1 MGKKRKKRD
10 FDLIPPPNKNRN
22 KIRKSDNLVPFLPL
36 PNIPDDPGDLDDI
49 DEIYDDLEP
58 FMRLEGGSHRR
69 VDPSPDEIWGPGGLA
84 CEAREYFAE
93 KKSERRGESAGKK
106 ISKTDRDREIMER
119 LLDPLGYFGPIKIDA
134 DVDDDI
140 D

>member
-36 PNIPDDPGDLDDI
+36 PNIPDDPDDLDGI
-49 DEIYDDLEP
+49 DDDLEP
-58 FMRLEGGSHRR
+58 FMKLEGGSHRR

-93 KKSERRGESAGKK
+93 KKLEKRGESAGKK

-119 LLDPLGYFGPIKIDA
+119 LLDPLGYFGPIKIDVDD
-134 DVDDDI
+134 DVDD
-140 D
+140 

>member
-36 PNIPDDPGDLDDI
+36 PNIPDDPDDLD
-49 DEIYDDLEP
+49 DDLEP
-58 FMRLEGGSHRR
+58 LMKLEGGSHRR

-84 CEAREYFAE
+84 REAREYFAE

-106 ISKTDRDREIMER
+106 ISKTDRDREIMEK
-119 LLDPLGYFGPIKIDA
+119 LLDPLGYFGPIKIDVVDDD
-134 DVDDDI
+134 DVDD
-140 D
+140 

>member
-36 PNIPDDPGDLDDI
+36 PNIPDDPDDLD
-49 DEIYDDLEP
+49 DDLEP
-58 FMRLEGGSHRR
+58 LMKLEGGSHRR

-84 CEAREYFAE
+84 REAREYFAE

-106 ISKTDRDREIMER
+106 ISKTDRDREIMEK
-119 LLDPLGYFGPIKIDA
+119 LLDPLGYFGPIKIDVVDD
-134 DVDDDI
+134 DVDD
-140 D
+140 